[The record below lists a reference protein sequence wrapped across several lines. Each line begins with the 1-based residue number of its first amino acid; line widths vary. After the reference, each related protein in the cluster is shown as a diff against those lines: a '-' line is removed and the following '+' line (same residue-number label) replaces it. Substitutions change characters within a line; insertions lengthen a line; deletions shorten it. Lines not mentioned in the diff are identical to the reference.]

1 MKVNGKNLEGARP
14 KQAGPVRETTPVSVA
29 PQPAKPEVKPE
40 VKPDRSDKVQ
50 ISDAGRALAESLKP
64 LAAENAV
71 ELSPERLAEIRKR
84 LLEGAY
90 ESVHVVDEVARRV
103 LGRGDV

>member
-1 MKVNGKNLEGARP
+1 MKVNGKNLEGLRP
-14 KQAGPVRETTPVSVA
+14 EQAKPVRETTPASGA
-29 PQPAKPEVKPE
+29 KQPVKPE

-50 ISDAGRALAESLKP
+50 ISDAGRALAESLQP
-64 LAAENAV
+64 TGAENAA
-71 ELSPERLAEIRKR
+71 ELSPERVAEIRRR

-90 ESVHVVDEVARRV
+90 ESVHVVDEVARRI

>member
-1 MKVNGKNLEGARP
+1 MKVTGKHLEGIRP
-14 KQAGPVRETTPVSVA
+14 EQAKPVRETTPVA
-29 PQPAKPEVKPE
+29 DAKVPVKPE
-40 VKPDRSDKVQ
+40 EKPDRSDKVQ

-64 LAAENAV
+64 AGRENDA
-71 ELSPERLAEIRKR
+71 ELSPERVAEIRKR

-90 ESVHVVDEVARRV
+90 ESVHVVDEVARRI

>member
-1 MKVNGKNLEGARP
+1 MKVNGKNLEGIRP
-14 KQAGPVRETTPVSVA
+14 EQAKPVRETTPASVTN
-29 PQPAKPEVKPE
+29 QPAKPEVT
-40 VKPDRSDKVQ
+40 PDRSDKVQ

-64 LAAENAV
+64 SAAESAV
-71 ELSPERLAEIRKR
+71 ELSPERVAEIRKR

-90 ESVHVVDEVARRV
+90 ESVDVVDEVARRI

>member
-1 MKVNGKNLEGARP
+1 MKVNGKNLEGIRP
-14 KQAGPVRETTPVSVA
+14 EQAKPVRETTAAPVA
-29 PQPAKPEVKPE
+29 NPPAKPE

-50 ISDAGRALAESLKP
+50 ISDAGRALAESLQP
-64 LAAENAV
+64 SAAENTV
-71 ELSPERLAEIRKR
+71 ELSPERVAEIRKR

-90 ESVHVVDEVARRV
+90 ESVHVVDEVARRI

>member
-14 KQAGPVRETTPVSVA
+14 KQAKPVGETTPLSTGQ
-29 PQPAKPEVKPE
+29 QPAKPE

-64 LAAENAV
+64 PAAENAV
-71 ELSPERLAEIRKR
+71 ELSPERLAEIRQR

-90 ESVHVVDEVARRV
+90 ESVHVVDEVARRI
-103 LGRGDV
+103 LDRGDV